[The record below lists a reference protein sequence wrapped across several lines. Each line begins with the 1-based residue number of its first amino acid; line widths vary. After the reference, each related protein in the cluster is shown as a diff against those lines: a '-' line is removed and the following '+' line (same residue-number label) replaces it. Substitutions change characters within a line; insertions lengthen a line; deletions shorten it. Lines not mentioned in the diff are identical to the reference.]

1 MLSLAFFQ
9 FSKIVSDEIFH
20 QRLTLASL
28 LIQLL
33 RILYLL
39 LNLLL
44 PLLLPIFA
52 YLALLFLF
60 FLDPIKLLVE

>member
-1 MLSLAFFQ
+1 M
-9 FSKIVSDEIFH
+9 SDEVFH

-44 PLLLPIFA
+44 PLLLPIFPHF
-52 YLALLFLF
+52 ALLFLLF
-60 FLDPIKLLVE
+60 PDPIKLVVE